1 MGWWSAYFLAKL
13 GLYALGYM
21 DFNPWLNLALAIFT
35 TLPPRNARQR
45 FAKNLI
51 AIPAGILLFYYDTW
65 LPPLAQALAQIQNL
79 SAFSAAY
86 LWELAGRVVSLKLL
100 VELAL
105 LLAIY
110 VLARR
115 KLRMSTFVFAGIL
128 AVFLAPHAR
137 FWVAS
142 APRQV
147 AGAATS
153 PSSDSA
159 DLQPAELD
167 ARLARFYTEQKKVQ
181 VRFAHVP
188 ADDPP
193 FDILILHV
201 CSLSWDDLKTL
212 QLSPDALFGGFD
224 ILLTNFNSAASYSGP
239 AAIRLLRGTCGQTT
253 EARLYDPAPDGCLAM
268 DGLQDAGFEPH
279 WVMNHNGHFGNFFGD
294 VRDRGGVAVP
304 LEDESG
310 ATEAQQAFDGSP
322 VYSDYS
328 VLSRWWAKRLANR
341 APRVALYYNTITL
354 HDGNRVVGGGHP
366 DSSYRAR
373 LTSLSSDLKRFLD
386 LIRASG
392 RHVIVV
398 VVAEHGAA
406 LAGDRRQIEGLREIP
421 TSAIAHVPVAIAL
434 LNAARDSAATQYK
447 LETPGSYPALYELLS
462 RFIANDPFT
471 GFGSSLD
478 DYTRTLPQDEDF
490 VAENNGTTVMQV
502 GTHQMM
508 RSPDGAWSALDGID
522 SAKR

>member
-21 DFNPWLNLALAIFT
+21 DFNPWLNLAFAIFT
-35 TLPPRNARQR
+35 ALPPRNARQR

-51 AIPAGILLFYYDTW
+51 AIPAGILLFYHDTW
-65 LPPLAQALAQIQNL
+65 LPPIAQALAQIQSL
-79 SAFSAAY
+79 SAFSASY
-86 LWELAGRVVSLKLL
+86 LWELAARVVSFRMLL
-100 VELAL
+100 ELAA

-110 VLARR
+110 TLARR

-128 AVFLAPHAR
+128 VVLVAPHAR
-137 FWVAS
+137 FSVGTAPPQVAS
-142 APRQV
+142 
-147 AGAATS
+147 AATS
-153 PSSDSA
+153 PSNDSA
-159 DLQPAELD
+159 DLEPVELD

-201 CSLSWDDLKTL
+201 CSLSWDDLRDL
-212 QLSPDALFGGFD
+212 RLGPDALFAGFD
-224 ILLTNFNSAASYSGP
+224 ILLTNFNSAASFSGP
-239 AAIRLLRGTCGQTT
+239 AAIRLLRGTCGQTP
-253 EARLYDPAPDGCLAM
+253 EARLYDPAADGCLVM

-279 WVMNHNGHFGNFFGD
+279 WAMNHNGHFGNFFAD

-304 LEDESG
+304 LEDNRG
-310 ATEAQQAFDGSP
+310 ATQVQQAFDGSP

-328 VLSRWWAKRLANR
+328 VLSQWWGKRLANR

-354 HDGNRVVGGGHP
+354 HDGNRVVGTGHP
-366 DSSYRAR
+366 DSSYGAR
-373 LTSLSSDLKRFLD
+373 LATLGSDLKRFLD
-386 LIRASG
+386 LVRASG

-398 VVAEHGAA
+398 VIPEHGAA
-406 LAGDRRQIEGLREIP
+406 LAGDRQQIQGLREIP
-421 TSAIAHVPVAIAL
+421 TVAIAHVPVAIAL
-434 LNAARDSAATQYK
+434 LNASRESAATQ
-447 LETPGSYPALYELLS
+447 LRIEIPASYPALYELIS
-462 RFIANDPFT
+462 RFITNDPFA
-471 GFGSSLD
+471 GSGASLD
-478 DYTRTLPQDEDF
+478 DYTRALPRDDNF

-502 GTHQMM
+502 GTHEMM

-522 SAKR
+522 SEKR